1 MLYGERRFFP
11 TPGAACHAE
20 GAPGRCRSW
29 PLSSSSL
36 AGLAS
41 LGGESGGSG
50 SLALFFLFPPWGLAA
65 AGGTHSTL
73 CLPVVRFEGPAPFQQ
88 RLRQM
93 REPI

>member
-1 MLYGERRFFP
+1 MPLLASVFLLAHWVGESRRRKWRLWEL
-11 TPGAACHAE
+11 G
-20 GAPGRCRSW
+20 SLL
-29 PLSSSSL
+29 PLS
-36 AGLAS
+36 
-41 LGGESGGSG
+41 
-50 SLALFFLFPPWGLAA
+50 PRGLAA